1 MGLAS
6 LGAGRHSKSTTRHL
20 PRWVK
25 VLLAAVV
32 FAVIL
37 ALLGLRSLDVYRL
50 DREAAR
56 LAALKRSLQ
65 QENAVLREERKLL
78 HTPGYVEKIAR
89 EQLGLVKPG
98 EIAILIVT
106 PPAQPKSVSPIIR
119 QEKPSWMARMV
130 RTVKRWL
137 SL

>member
-6 LGAGRHSKSTTRHL
+6 LGAGKHSKSVARHL

-25 VLLAAVV
+25 VLLA
-32 FAVIL
+32 VIVL
-37 ALLGLRSLDVYRL
+37 AAILILLGLRSLDVYRL

-56 LAALKRSLQ
+56 LATLKRSLQ
-65 QENAVLREERKLL
+65 QQNAVLREEKKLL

-106 PPAQPKSVSPIIR
+106 PPAQPKPAPPTLQRDESSL
-119 QEKPSWMARMV
+119 MARLV
-130 RTVKRWL
+130 RAVKRRL